1 MSDAAEARRKR
12 MEKIKARAN
21 NQEVLTQSLLS
32 GNINQYKGEP
42 EPVKTGL
49 QTPGISHEPSQVIP
63 GISHEL
69 DQGPPSELAH
79 LTTSAGTQE
88 TPAKAAEEPEEDAFE
103 KYRKIK
109 KLEKQR
115 LEYLRTKS
123 LTLIVFGLLSG
134 MWLSYTGH
142 KDHHNFFFTFLLFDV
157 MVSFGLS
164 HLFKGSQVYKS
175 IADGDGIGELNGKI
189 LMVAESAMQ
198 KARFAFEIFDDL
210 SVFLVTFVSTIGV
223 GQFLESW

>member
-1 MSDAAEARRKR
+1 MSDATEARRKR

-42 EPVKTGL
+42 EPIKTEL
-49 QTPGISHEPSQVIP
+49 QTPGISHGLDQGTP
-63 GISHEL
+63 GISDGL
-69 DQGPPSELAH
+69 DQSSPSEFPQKTA
-79 LTTSAGTQE
+79 SAGTQE
-88 TPAKAAEEPEEDAFE
+88 TPAKAAEQPEEDAFE
-103 KYRKIK
+103 KYRKLK

-115 LEYLRTKS
+115 SEYLRTKS
-123 LTLIVFGLLSG
+123 IALIVFGLLSG
-134 MWLSYTGH
+134 VWLSYTGH

-164 HLFKGSQVYKS
+164 HMFKGSQVYKS
-175 IADGDGIGELNGKI
+175 ITDGDGIGELNGKI
-189 LMVAESAMQ
+189 LTVAESAMQ

-223 GQFLESW
+223 GQFLRSW

>member
-42 EPVKTGL
+42 EPIKIEL
-49 QTPGISHEPSQVIP
+49 QTPVLSHEPSQSTP
-63 GISHEL
+63 GISYRL
-69 DQGPPSELAH
+69 DQCPRSEFPQK
-79 LTTSAGTQE
+79 TTSAGTEE
-88 TPAKAAEEPEEDAFE
+88 TPAKAPEQPEEDAFE

-123 LTLIVFGLLSG
+123 LVLIVFGLLSG
-134 MWLSYTGH
+134 VWLSYTGH

-164 HLFKGSQVYKS
+164 HMFKGSQVYKS
-175 IADGDGIGELNGKI
+175 IADGDGIGPLNGKI
-189 LMVAESAMQ
+189 L
-198 KARFAFEIFDDL
+198 
-210 SVFLVTFVSTIGV
+210 
-223 GQFLESW
+223 

>member
-42 EPVKTGL
+42 EPIKTQL
-49 QTPGISHEPSQVIP
+49 QTPGISHGLDQGTP
-63 GISHEL
+63 GISDGL
-69 DQGPPSELAH
+69 DQSSPSEFPQKTA
-79 LTTSAGTQE
+79 SAGTQE
-88 TPAKAAEEPEEDAFE
+88 NFAKAPEQPEA
-103 KYRKIK
+103 
-109 KLEKQR
+109 
-115 LEYLRTKS
+115 
-123 LTLIVFGLLSG
+123 LIMFGLLSG
-134 MWLSYTGH
+134 VWLSYTGH

-164 HLFKGSQVYKS
+164 HMFKGSQVYKS
-175 IADGDGIGELNGKI
+175 ITDGDGIGELNGKI
-189 LMVAESAMQ
+189 LTVAESAMQ

-210 SVFLVTFVSTIGV
+210 SVFLVAFVSTIGV
-223 GQFLESW
+223 GQFLGSW